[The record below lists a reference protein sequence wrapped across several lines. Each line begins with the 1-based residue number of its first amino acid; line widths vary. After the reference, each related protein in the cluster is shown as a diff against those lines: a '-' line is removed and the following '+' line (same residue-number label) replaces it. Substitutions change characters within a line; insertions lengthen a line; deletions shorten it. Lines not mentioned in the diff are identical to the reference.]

1 MQGIFPNKREKSSRK
16 RAVTSQYV
24 SPNQLTFCGFET
36 PFEQQLS
43 KTNRWVKLS
52 NLIPWDKIVK
62 HYDSQF
68 KSLEGRPPINGRV
81 VIGSVIIKHILNLT
95 DRETILQIQE
105 NMFMQYFIGFST
117 FTNEEP
123 FSHTL
128 FGSIRSRLS
137 LEVMDKINAVI
148 ASVNIENVDN
158 DESNDSDKEG
168 DVGLD
173 TPPEGETTTVQL
185 PENKGTLLMDAT
197 VAPQYIT
204 FPTDLKLL
212 NACREKTEEIINK
225 IFVTDIHISKPR
237 TYKRIARKEFLN
249 VARKKNKK
257 YKEIYEANG
266 SQIRYVARNLRSV
279 EAMLDVTKVHSDF
292 IAFPLSSKDLEY
304 IETIKLI
311 HAQQL
316 KMHETQTHSIAD
328 RIVNLHQPHV
338 RPIVRGKEGKKVEFG
353 SKLQVALVD
362 GFTFLDKLSWN
373 SFNEGT
379 CLKDSIEKYKNRYG
393 YYPMNVL
400 ADKIYCNRIN
410 RQYLKSLGITLKAK
424 PLGRPSKNEALSNQV
439 SPGERNPIEG
449 KFGQGKVGYG
459 LNSIGAKLQCT
470 SESWIASIILVLNLV
485 NLTRRVLVSILH
497 KYLKLTICFF
507 GIHKPA
513 FSL

>member
-1 MQGIFPNKREKSSRK
+1 MQGIFPNNREKSSRK

-24 SPNQLTFCGFET
+24 SPNQLTFCGFDT
-36 PFEQQLS
+36 PFEQKLS

-52 NLIPWDKIVK
+52 DLIPWDKIVT

-137 LEVMDKINAVI
+137 LEVMGKINAII

-158 DESNDSDKEG
+158 DESNDSDANRDKPHEEQFG
-168 DVGLD
+168 SEVEDA
-173 TPPEGETTTVQL
+173 PVQL

-225 IFVTDIHISKPR
+225 IFDSDIHIQKPR

-249 VARKKNKK
+249 VARKKHKK

-266 SQIRYVARNLRSV
+266 SQIRYVARNLRSID
-279 EAMLDVTKVHSDF
+279 AMLDATKAYSDF
-292 IAFPLSSKDLEY
+292 IAIPLCSKDFEY

-316 KMHETQTHSIAD
+316 EMHETQTHSITD

-353 SKLQVALVD
+353 SKLQVVLVD
-362 GFTFLDKLSWN
+362 GFTFLDKLSWDN
-373 SFNEGT
+373 FNEGT
-379 CLKDSIEKYKNRYG
+379 CLNESIEKYKNRYG

-424 PLGRPSKNEALSNQV
+424 PLGRPSKNEA
-439 SPGERNPIEG
+439 
-449 KFGQGKVGYG
+449 
-459 LNSIGAKLQCT
+459 
-470 SESWIASIILVLNLV
+470 
-485 NLTRRVLVSILH
+485 
-497 KYLKLTICFF
+497 
-507 GIHKPA
+507 
-513 FSL
+513 